1 MRNWLRLLYTLWLL
15 LSCSTA
21 YAQSQH
27 AHTLLVVGDSISAAY
42 GIEIEQ
48 GWVARL
54 QQRLN
59 ERELSYQVVN
69 ASISGDTSAGGRAR
83 LPALLEQYQP
93 ALLVIELGGNDGLRG
108 LPLPSLKDNLSA
120 MIQLARQQGSQ
131 VIVLGMRIP
140 PNYGPRYTEG
150 FYQVYQQLAQELEV
164 PVLDFFLEGI
174 GGVPGM
180 IQADG
185 IHPTEAAQPL
195 LLDNAWPLIEAQLSV
210 TVHSGSP

>member
-1 MRNWLRLLYTLWLL
+1 MRNWLRLLCAAWLL
-15 LSCSTA
+15 IVFGM
-21 YAQSQH
+21 AQAQ
-27 AHTLLVVGDSISAAY
+27 TLLVVGDSISAAY

-69 ASISGDTSAGGRAR
+69 ASISGDTSAGGRTR
-83 LPALLEQYQP
+83 LPALLEQHQP
-93 ALLVIELGGNDGLRG
+93 DLVVIELGGNDGLRG
-108 LPLPSLKDNLSA
+108 LSLVSLKDNLSA
-120 MIQLARQQGSQ
+120 MVELARQQGSR

-150 FYQVYQQLAQELEV
+150 FYQVYQQLAQELDV
-164 PVLDFFLEGI
+164 PVLGFFLEGI

-180 IQADG
+180 VQNDG
-185 IHPTEAAQPL
+185 IHPTAAAQPL
-195 LLDNAWPLIEAQLSV
+195 LLDNAWPLIEAQLQK
-210 TVHSGSP
+210 